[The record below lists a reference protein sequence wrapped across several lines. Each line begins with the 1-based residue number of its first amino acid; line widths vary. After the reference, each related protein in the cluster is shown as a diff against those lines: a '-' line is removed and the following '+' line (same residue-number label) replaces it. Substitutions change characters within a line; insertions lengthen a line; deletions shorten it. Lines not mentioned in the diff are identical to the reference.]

1 MPSPLFNLL
10 GNQMPANMGNM
21 IDQFNLFKS
30 TFTGDPRAQVQQ
42 MLASGQMSQD
52 QFNRFS
58 QIATQMRKY
67 IR

>member
-10 GNQMPANMGNM
+10 GNQMPANMGNL

-58 QIATQMRKY
+58 QMATQMRKY

>member
-58 QIATQMRKY
+58 QMATQMRKY